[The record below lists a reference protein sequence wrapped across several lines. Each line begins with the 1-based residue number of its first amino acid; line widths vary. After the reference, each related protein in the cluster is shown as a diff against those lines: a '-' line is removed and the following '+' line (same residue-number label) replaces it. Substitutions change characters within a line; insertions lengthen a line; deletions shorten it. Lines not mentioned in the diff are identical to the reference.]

1 MPWAQLS
8 HDLREFAEQLYKEEN
23 TQQTANGLFAVFG
36 HLDQMWRSRREM
48 SVTQGI
54 PLPCPRKKGLHPQ
67 NSDVV
72 DAEIR
77 FAFELGDEWEVEHLP
92 KRADFQVKVLG
103 KLALNNC
110 VVELEDHWR
119 VDSHIFPPDPPP
131 HEPHPYFHFQRGGH
145 AQDQFTAGGRFVPGR
160 DLDNAGPGDWK
171 GLLQTP
177 GPRVPFAPHC
187 PILAIDFSI
196 GQHDGYVW
204 RRLRGIPQ
212 YRDIIG
218 RAQERL
224 WTPFFTG
231 LADLGL
237 RARWMGPVLVPY
249 PKT

>member
-119 VDSHIFPPDPPP
+119 VDSHIFPPDPPLTSRIRISTSS
-131 HEPHPYFHFQRGGH
+131 EG
-145 AQDQFTAGGRFVPGR
+145 AT
-160 DLDNAGPGDWK
+160 
-171 GLLQTP
+171 
-177 GPRVPFAPHC
+177 
-187 PILAIDFSI
+187 
-196 GQHDGYVW
+196 
-204 RRLRGIPQ
+204 RRTSSLRGALRSGARSRQ
-212 YRDIIG
+212 C
-218 RAQERL
+218 
-224 WTPFFTG
+224 WT
-231 LADLGL
+231 
-237 RARWMGPVLVPY
+237 R
-249 PKT
+249 